1 VWREV
6 CGLSHVAATA
16 QPQYAGAGVL
26 VAREHTMV
34 EDPSPTPARDAI
46 RAWLDGLPTRP

>member
-34 EDPSPTPARDAI
+34 NAPSPTPARDAI
-46 RAWLDGLPTRP
+46 REWLDNLPARP